1 MLSQRAGKPSPHN
14 ELAFT
19 TATTDTQLRALS
31 QKLAAA
37 SQNVL
42 KLEREAT
49 TAEGAIRDLRS
60 QLATARAAA
69 SRPVTVESPRPPPI
83 DPARLTALEH
93 ELQSERRQ
101 REEVEEE
108 LHQLQLQVQ
117 KRSLPRPAPPPVEP
131 RPGLELGAA
140 GFEQL
145 KNLRK
150 EVERLKAALEEE
162 SEQRRAL
169 QRRLE
174 NSKQA
179 PAVQRP
185 SAAEANEKAAAAAE
199 LAKLRRELQAQA
211 NQAGPQAERDPR
223 LMELDGR
230 LGKLEERKAQV
241 EISLER
247 QVQSLTQTLAALQ
260 KQLAQQKQAM
270 QMPQPPPPRPP
281 SGQASARR
289 GGGGGGGGGRP
300 KATAEHLETQK
311 LQRLQ
316 ELDPRAA
323 KDQVERRQQLGT
335 LRQRLL
341 DAQAESAV
349 EKMMF
354 NEARSQQG
362 GLGTAM
368 GHGALN

>member
-19 TATTDTQLRALS
+19 TATTDTQLRTLS

-42 KLEREAT
+42 KLEREAS

-83 DPARLTALEH
+83 DPARVTSLEH
-93 ELQSERRQ
+93 ELQSERRR

-108 LHQLQLQVQ
+108 LHQLQLQ
-117 KRSLPRPAPPPVEP
+117 KRSPPRPAPPPAEP

-150 EVERLKAALEEE
+150 EVERLKAALDEE

-289 GGGGGGGGGRP
+289 GGGGGGGRP

-323 KDQVERRQQLGT
+323 KDQIERRQQLGT

-362 GLGTAM
+362 GLG
-368 GHGALN
+368 GPALN

>member
-1 MLSQRAGKPSPHN
+1 MTS
-14 ELAFT
+14 T
-19 TATTDTQLRALS
+19 TATTDTQIRTLT

-83 DPARLTALEH
+83 DPARLAALEH
-93 ELQSERRQ
+93 ELHFERRQ
-101 REEVEEE
+101 REELEEQ
-108 LHQLQLQVQ
+108 LRQLQLQAQ
-117 KRSLPRPAPPPVEP
+117 KRSPPRPTPPPPEP

-145 KNLRK
+145 KTLRK
-150 EVERLKAALEEE
+150 EVERLKAALDEE
-162 SEQRRAL
+162 SERRRAL

-174 NSKQA
+174 TRKQE

-185 SAAEANEKAAAAAE
+185 SAAEANEAASTQAE

-211 NQAGPQAERDPR
+211 NQVGPQAEKDPR
-223 LMELDGR
+223 LTALDGR
-230 LGKLEERKAQV
+230 LSKLEDRKAQV
-241 EISLER
+241 EVSLER

-260 KQLAQQKQAM
+260 KQLALQKQQM

-289 GGGGGGGGGRP
+289 GGGGGGGGGARP
-300 KATAEHLETQK
+300 KHTAEHLETQK

-323 KDQVERRQQLGT
+323 KDQLERREQLGK

-354 NEARSQQG
+354 SEARAQQG
-362 GLGTAM
+362 GLGVAM

>member
-1 MLSQRAGKPSPHN
+1 MTS
-14 ELAFT
+14 T
-19 TATTDTQLRALS
+19 TATTDTQIRALS

-83 DPARLTALEH
+83 DPARLTALEQ

-101 REEVEEE
+101 REELEE
-108 LHQLQLQVQ
+108 QLRQAQ
-117 KRSLPRPAPPPVEP
+117 KRSPPRPAPPPPEP

-145 KNLRK
+145 KTLRK
-150 EVERLKAALEEE
+150 EVERLTAALDEE
-162 SEQRRAL
+162 SERRRAL

-174 NSKQA
+174 TRKQE

-185 SAAEANEKAAAAAE
+185 SAAEANEAASTQAE

-211 NQAGPQAERDPR
+211 NQAGPQAEADPR
-223 LMELDGR
+223 LKALDGR
-230 LGKLEERKAQV
+230 LSKLEERKAQV
-241 EISLER
+241 EVSLER

-270 QMPQPPPPRPP
+270 QMPQPPLPRPP

-289 GGGGGGGGGRP
+289 GGGGGGGGRP

-323 KDQVERRQQLGT
+323 KDQIERRQQLGT

>member
-1 MLSQRAGKPSPHN
+1 MTS
-14 ELAFT
+14 T
-19 TATTDTQLRALS
+19 TATTDTQIRALS

-83 DPARLTALEH
+83 DPARLTALEQ

-101 REEVEEE
+101 REELEE
-108 LHQLQLQVQ
+108 QLRHLQAQ
-117 KRSLPRPAPPPVEP
+117 KRSPPRPAPPPPEP

-145 KNLRK
+145 KTLRK
-150 EVERLKAALEEE
+150 EVERLTAALDEE
-162 SEQRRAL
+162 SERRRAL

-174 NSKQA
+174 TRKQE

-185 SAAEANEKAAAAAE
+185 SAAEANETASTQAE

-211 NQAGPQAERDPR
+211 NQAGPQAEADPR
-223 LMELDGR
+223 LKALDGR
-230 LGKLEERKAQV
+230 LSKLEERKAQV
-241 EISLER
+241 EVSLER

-260 KQLAQQKQAM
+260 KQLAQQKQQM
-270 QMPQPPPPRPP
+270 QMPQPPPPRPS
-281 SGQASARR
+281 SGKASARR
-289 GGGGGGGGGRP
+289 GGGGGGGGARP
-300 KATAEHLETQK
+300 KPTAEHLETQK

-323 KDQVERRQQLGT
+323 KDQLERREQLGK

-354 NEARSQQG
+354 NEARSQQS
-362 GLGTAM
+362 GLGAAM